1 MEGAMRLPL
10 PTCLLNRHSPNRAAV
25 RWDGY
30 SYVGEC
36 RWCGE
41 RIRRKEHKLWHK
53 EWREEA

>member
-1 MEGAMRLPL
+1 MRLPL